1 MRSRNNPVE
10 ASGFTL
16 IELLV
21 VIAII
26 GILASVVLASLNS
39 AREKGNIAAAQSEIS
54 SLRNAFEYLYT
65 DTGKYPN
72 NDTNYCRTSTLPG
85 NNEINLS
92 VAGAGLTG
100 DPGWAGWN
108 GSYIPDAV
116 DPWGKPYYL
125 DEDYDCNAATKGCL
139 GQTVAAVSVIVSC
152 GPDMLD
158 GGSGGSCVYGT
169 DDIVYRLCP

>member
-1 MRSRNNPVE
+1 MGFQNYSVRER
-10 ASGFTL
+10 GFTL

-26 GILASVVLASLNS
+26 GILASVVLSALNS
-39 AREKGNIAAAQSEIS
+39 ARVKGNIATAQSEING
-54 SLRNAFEYLYT
+54 LRTAFEYLYS
-65 DTGKYPN
+65 DTGVYPN
-72 NDTNYCRTSTLPG
+72 NDTNFCRTSTLPG
-85 NNEINLS
+85 NNEVNLNL
-92 VAGAGLTG
+92 VGAGLTG

-108 GSYIPDAV
+108 GLYVASAV